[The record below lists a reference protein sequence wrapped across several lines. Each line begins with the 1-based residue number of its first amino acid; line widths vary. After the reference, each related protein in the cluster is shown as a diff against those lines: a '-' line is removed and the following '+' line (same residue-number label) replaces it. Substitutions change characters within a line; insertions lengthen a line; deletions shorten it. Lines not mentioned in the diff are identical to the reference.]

1 MYNSTIVNQR
11 ISTKQNKKPFTQKQ
25 MLAECELNVN
35 LLNKMTDNK
44 GIGCFALARIA
55 DKLET
60 STDYLLGRTDNP
72 EMTLSINNNVS
83 APQTNVHILT
93 NENTPVTKDE
103 RELLD
108 MINDLSLV
116 QRSQLVLIIEKMKE
130 GKKIEI

>member
-1 MYNSTIVNQR
+1 
-11 ISTKQNKKPFTQKQ
+11 